1 MPGQTVQC
9 PVCSESFHYE
19 MSPEIELRVRE
30 GMGARA
36 AKRGQRVLLQCQ
48 HCPSSFLLDPLTG
61 ETSRFTGE
69 DQGAF
74 GSVLFDMTATED
86 VQRRAADLNVEGET
100 LLAQGSVAAA
110 QQSFREA
117 IKLRKHDP
125 TSWYN
130 LGVALCQSGDL
141 AEGEMAFRHAVEH
154 KKDFVNA
161 WSNLGMLLAQSGR
174 LQEASDCFDRGIEAD
189 PDYPKC
195 YLGKGSICAMQGDIA
210 GARRCFTLALEKD
223 PNYTKAR
230 EALRSLDG
238 Y

>member
-1 MPGQTVQC
+1 
-9 PVCSESFHYE
+9 
-19 MSPEIELRVRE
+19 
-30 GMGARA
+30 
-36 AKRGQRVLLQCQ
+36 
-48 HCPSSFLLDPLTG
+48 
-61 ETSRFTGE
+61 
-69 DQGAF
+69 
-74 GSVLFDMTATED
+74 
-86 VQRRAADLNVEGET
+86 
-100 LLAQGSVAAA
+100 
-110 QQSFREA
+110 
-117 IKLRKHDP
+117 
-125 TSWYN
+125 
-130 LGVALCQSGDL
+130 
-141 AEGEMAFRHAVEH
+141 VEH